1 MGLRKPVALKIRQG
15 SWKPE
20 LIAIGSS
27 TGGPEALM
35 QIVSSLD
42 RSIRA
47 PILVAQHMP
56 ARFTEKLAL
65 RLSSQNTL
73 VALQAQHDTVL
84 ESGKIYIAPGDNHL
98 EVKRT
103 GLYLRTVLH
112 QGPKENSCRP
122 AVDVLFRSVAKY
134 CGNRA
139 LAIVLTG
146 MGRDG
151 VDGAQC
157 IRDSGGQ
164 VWIQDEATCVIWGMP
179 GAVAEAGT
187 ANLVLPLPKIA
198 PEINMFFPTR
208 SVTSPVR

>member
-1 MGLRKPVALKIRQG
+1 VIPKIRQG
-15 SWKPE
+15 FWKPE

-35 QIVSSLD
+35 QIVSALD

-47 PILVAQHMP
+47 PILIAQHMP
-56 ARFTEKLAL
+56 ASFTEKLAT

-73 VALQAQHDTVL
+73 VALQAQHDTIL
-84 ESGKIYIAPGDNHL
+84 ESGKIYIAPGDYQL
-98 EVKRT
+98 EVKRL
-103 GLYLRTVLH
+103 GLHLRTVLH

-151 VDGAQC
+151 VDGAQS
-157 IRDSGGQ
+157 IRDSGGK

-179 GAVAEAGT
+179 GAIAEAGT

-198 PEINMFFPTR
+198 PEINMFFPT
-208 SVTSPVR
+208 STTSAHAR

>member
-1 MGLRKPVALKIRQG
+1 
-15 SWKPE
+15 
-20 LIAIGSS
+20 
-27 TGGPEALM
+27 M
-35 QIVSSLD
+35 QIVSALD

-47 PILVAQHMP
+47 PILIAQHMP
-56 ARFTEKLAL
+56 ASFTEKLAT

-73 VALQAQHDTVL
+73 VALQAEHDTVL
-84 ESGKIYIAPGDNHL
+84 ESGKIYIAPGDYHL
-98 EVKRT
+98 EVKRL
-103 GLYLRTVLH
+103 GLHLRTVLH

-157 IRDSGGQ
+157 IRDNGGQ

-198 PEINMFFPTR
+198 PEINMFFPT
-208 SVTSPVR
+208 SPISSHVR

>member
-1 MGLRKPVALKIRQG
+1 MPNQLNKPWR
-15 SWKPE
+15 PE
-20 LIAIGSS
+20 IIAIGSS

-56 ARFTEKLAL
+56 ANFTEKLAV

-73 VALQAQHDTVL
+73 VALQAENDTIL
-84 ESGKIYIAPGDNHL
+84 ECGKIYIAPGDYHL
-98 EVKRT
+98 EIKRT
-103 GLYLRTVLH
+103 GLHLKSVLH

-122 AVDVLFRSVAKY
+122 AVDVLFRSVAKT
-134 CGNRA
+134 CGNKA

-146 MGRDG
+146 MGKDG
-151 VDGAQC
+151 VIGTQR
-157 IRDSGGQ
+157 IRESGGQ

-179 GAVAEAGT
+179 GAVAEAGV
-187 ANLVLPLPKIA
+187 ANQILPLPKIA
-198 PEINMFFPTR
+198 PEINLFF
-208 SVTSPVR
+208 SLNQSNPVLQ

>member
-1 MGLRKPVALKIRQG
+1 MPKSINTAT
-15 SWKPE
+15 WKPE
-20 LIAIGSS
+20 VIAIGSS

-35 QIVSSLD
+35 QIVSALD
-42 RSIRA
+42 RTIRA

-56 ARFTEKLAL
+56 ANFTEKLAI
-65 RLSSQNTL
+65 RLSTVNTL
-73 VALQAQHDTVL
+73 TAIQAEHDMIL
-84 ESGKIYIAPGDNHL
+84 EAGKIYIAPGDFHL

-103 GLYLRTVLH
+103 GLHLRTVLH

-134 CGNRA
+134 CGSRA

-151 VDGAQC
+151 VDGAMN
-157 IRDSGGQ
+157 IRNSGGQ

-179 GAVAEAGT
+179 GAIAEAGF
-187 ANLVLPLPKIA
+187 ASQVFPLPKIA
-198 PEINMFFPTR
+198 PEINSFFP
-208 SVTSPVR
+208 VNQVSPALR

>member
-1 MGLRKPVALKIRQG
+1 MPTSLLKG
-15 SWKPE
+15 GWKPE
-20 LIAIGSS
+20 VIAIGSS

-35 QIVSSLD
+35 NIVSTLD
-42 RSIRA
+42 RSIRV

-56 ARFTEKLAL
+56 ANFTETLAR
-65 RLSSQNTL
+65 RLSDQKTL
-73 VALQAQHDTVL
+73 VAIQAQHDTIL
-84 ESGKIYIAPGDNHL
+84 ECGKIYIAPGDFHL

-103 GLYLRTVLH
+103 GLHLRTVLH

-151 VDGAQC
+151 VEGAKS
-157 IRDSGGQ
+157 IRAAGGK

-187 ANLVLPLPKIA
+187 ANQVLPLPKIG
-198 PEINMFFPTR
+198 PEINLFFPVVNSR
-208 SVTSPVR
+208 TSLS

>member
-1 MGLRKPVALKIRQG
+1 
-15 SWKPE
+15 
-20 LIAIGSS
+20 
-27 TGGPEALM
+27 
-35 QIVSSLD
+35 
-42 RSIRA
+42 
-47 PILVAQHMP
+47 
-56 ARFTEKLAL
+56 
-65 RLSSQNTL
+65 

-84 ESGKIYIAPGDNHL
+84 ESGKIYIAPGDQHL

-103 GLYLRTVLH
+103 GLHLRTVLH
-112 QGPKENSCRP
+112 QGPKESSCRP

-157 IRDSGGQ
+157 IRDGGGQ

-187 ANLVLPLPKIA
+187 ANQVLPLSKIA
-198 PEINMFFPTR
+198 LEINTFFPTNLANLSLR
-208 SVTSPVR
+208 